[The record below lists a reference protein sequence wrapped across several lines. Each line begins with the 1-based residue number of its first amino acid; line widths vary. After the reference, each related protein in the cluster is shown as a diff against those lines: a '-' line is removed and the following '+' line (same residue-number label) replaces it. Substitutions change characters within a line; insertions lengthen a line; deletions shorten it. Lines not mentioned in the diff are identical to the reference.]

1 MRPAF
6 FALVLGLMSL
16 PAAAQ
21 LFNPGAPPVFKEEEL
36 DRRFKRSKVHQV
48 LMQGTQDRNC
58 EQLIGGLLTLLG
70 ETSVYLHKRDE
81 NFYLEPMLV
90 QALQGQMSS
99 QRFPGSAYFISMVRR
114 VLIDRKLP
122 QDWMDT
128 AVVMSQASA
137 PQIDLS
143 KLRFLAEGVRPVD
156 SFLLTLPMLRE
167 RYEVE
172 VLRANATAASTAEA
186 VFRDTYIDRDVV
198 FSGLEFIDA
207 GMEKKKKTKKK
218 RGAPEDD
225 EPPALIGRLVW
236 YPPDPN
242 AGTLQVFGGQQE
254 KPRGITLTVRLADKQ
269 YINLDQVPK
278 GARLLVR
285 GRFWEYKKDKK
296 GIIEVELRDALLFLD
311 RDWSQGAMIVD
322 PNATAACPVAY
333 NELAGTAPTQPGGFG
348 KRR

>member
-6 FALVLGLMSL
+6 LALVLGLLPL
-16 PAAAQ
+16 PAVAQ
-21 LFNPGAPPVFKEEEL
+21 LFNPGAPPVFKEEEM

-48 LMQGTQDRNC
+48 LMQGTRDPNC
-58 EQLIGGLLTLLG
+58 EQLVGGLLTLLG

-81 NFYLEPMLV
+81 NFYLDPMLV
-90 QALQGQMSS
+90 QALNGQMSN

-114 VLIDRKLP
+114 VLIDRKLS
-122 QDWMDT
+122 QDWLDT

-137 PQIDLS
+137 PQIDVS
-143 KLRFLAEGVRPVD
+143 KLRFLADGIKPVD

-198 FSGLEFIDA
+198 FGGLEFIDA
-207 GMEKKKKTKKK
+207 AMEKKKKPK
-218 RGAPEDD
+218 RGAPVDN
-225 EPPALIGRLVW
+225 EPPALIARLVW

-242 AGTLQVFGGQQE
+242 AGALQIFGGAQQ
-254 KPRGITLTVRLADKQ
+254 KPKGITLSARLSDKQ

-296 GIIEVELRDALLFLD
+296 GLIDVELRDALLFVD
-311 RDWSQGAMIVD
+311 RDWSQGALIVD

-333 NELAGTAPTQPGGFG
+333 NELSGTAPTQPGGFG